1 MKKPERNLPFWLSL
15 VAALALLAVG
25 AAAAR
30 NWVYAL
36 SILPIAIL
44 DGLSRRFGW
53 SWCPAALLLA
63 YIALAA
69 GGLFIGISPA
79 LGIAGAAAALFHWEL
94 SEPLAKGSRA
104 DELPLAGLFYRQRLR
119 YLGISTAMG
128 LLLAELGLVLRVDLP
143 FAGAILAAVILLF
156 SIYRLFLLRP
166 KKP

>member
-1 MKKPERNLPFWLSL
+1 MKKPERDLPYWLSL
-15 VAALALLAVG
+15 AAALALLACG
-25 AAAAR
+25 AVAAGT
-30 NWVYAL
+30 WIYAL

-44 DGLSRRFGW
+44 DGFSRRFGW

-69 GGLFIGISPA
+69 GGLFLGLPPA
-79 LGIAGAAAALFHWEL
+79 LMIAGAAAALFHWEL
-94 SEPLAKGSRA
+94 SEPFARDSRA
-104 DELPLAGLFYRQRLR
+104 EEIPQAGQFYRQRLR
-119 YLGISTAMG
+119 YLGISTATG
-128 LLLAELGLVLRVDLP
+128 LLLAELGLFLRVDLP